1 MKVKKIWEL
10 IASLLFTTALFF
22 FILTFSISLPI
33 YIRPFYYAHIE
44 PLNLSEISGYSES
57 EIKTSYNEVL
67 DYLTLPGEEFSV
79 GSMKYSTEGAAHFSD
94 VKALFNLNLTVLII
108 SAFSLVCLMIL
119 RLCGVLSSF
128 KIGKRSAAFYSG
140 VFAIILPLII
150 GFLAS
155 LNFDS
160 AFIVFHKIFFK
171 GKDNWYFDPS
181 TDEIIEVM
189 PIEFFMNSAI
199 LIGISVILL
208 SIIIFILE
216 FKGGKNESN
225 R

>member
-67 DYLTLPGEEFSV
+67 DYLTLPREEFSV
-79 GSMKYSTEGAAHFSD
+79 GSMKYSTEGAAHFRD

-108 SAFSLVCLMIL
+108 SAVTLIVLIVL
-119 RLCGVLSSF
+119 RWCKVISSF

-155 LNFDS
+155 LNFDN

-171 GKDNWYFDPS
+171 GKDNWYFNPLK
-181 TDEIIEVM
+181 DEIIEVL
-189 PIEFFMNSAI
+189 PVQFFMNSAI